1 MEQDI
6 MEPVHLIG
14 TAAAAIAVEE
24 FLQNGRQFYTSN
36 NWMMWLVPLTYMKS
50 TVSIGK
56 WIGNDSTIIHDA

>member
-36 NWMMWLVPLTYMKS
+36 N
-50 TVSIGK
+50 
-56 WIGNDSTIIHDA
+56 